1 MRPGA
6 SPPARPGRLFL
17 DNAVAGTNGRAG
29 AGTRRTISINGS
41 VCASAS
47 DAPTI
52 EIGAAS
58 TDAVAS
64 PRNENIFRR
73 EIMSASSVALL
84 REGADDIR
92 DRGCRYPEASL
103 G

>member
-1 MRPGA
+1 
-6 SPPARPGRLFL
+6 
-17 DNAVAGTNGRAG
+17 
-29 AGTRRTISINGS
+29 
-41 VCASAS
+41 
-47 DAPTI
+47 
-52 EIGAAS
+52 
-58 TDAVAS
+58 VAS